1 MNNKVGDRRGEGM
14 KVFGVGFQRTGTTSL
29 SVALNTLGIKTLQ
42 FPKELYNDIDHDMI
56 REYDGFTDDPVTL
69 LYKELD
75 QRHPKSK
82 FIHTIRDEKSWIKS
96 IHWLLTTGKVKFKES
111 FTKYGD
117 EFNMKL
123 FGTTEYDEKLFLET
137 YRKYNDEVFN
147 YFVNRSDDCLVI
159 DFTKGEGF
167 EKLCPFLGKPLPD
180 RPFPHRNKQEGAWKV
195 YGRKLYGA
203 ARRKT
208 RTLLDVDKL

>member
-1 MNNKVGDRRGEGM
+1 M

-29 SVALNTLGIKTLQ
+29 SAALNTLGIKTLQ
-42 FPKELYNDIDHDMI
+42 FPKELYDDIDHDVI
-56 REYDGFTDDPVTL
+56 REFDGFTDDPVTL

-75 QRHPKSK
+75 KRHPESK
-82 FIHTIRDEKSWIKS
+82 FIHTIRDEKTWIKS

-137 YRKYNDEVFN
+137 YRKYNEEVFN
-147 YFVNRSDDCLVI
+147 YFSNRSDDFLVI
-159 DFTKGEGF
+159 DLTKGEGF

-180 RPFPHRNKQEGAWKV
+180 RPFPHRNKQEAVWKI
-195 YGRKLYGA
+195 YGRKVYGA

-208 RTLLDVDKL
+208 RTLLDVNKS

>member
-1 MNNKVGDRRGEGM
+1 MKNKMGDHSGERM

-29 SVALNTLGIKTLQ
+29 ATALNSLGIKTLQ
-42 FPKELYNDIDHDMI
+42 FPKELYDDIDHDVI
-56 REYDGFTDDPVTL
+56 REFDGFTDDPVTL

-75 QRHPKSK
+75 KRYPESK
-82 FIHTIRDEKSWIKS
+82 FIHTIRDEKTWIKS
-96 IHWLLTTGKVKFKES
+96 IRWLLTTGRVKFKES

-123 FGTTEYDEKLFLET
+123 FGTTEYDEKLFLDT

-147 YFVNRSDDCLVI
+147 YFSNRSDDCLVI

-167 EKLCPFLGKPLPD
+167 EKLCPFLDQPIPD
-180 RPFPHRNKQEGAWKV
+180 SPFPVVNRRESLWRVRNRKV
-195 YGRKLYGA
+195 WLRLKSKL
-203 ARRKT
+203 RRLSP
-208 RTLLDVDKL
+208 R

>member
-1 MNNKVGDRRGEGM
+1 MSNKVGDRRGEGM
-14 KVFGVGFQRTGTTSL
+14 KVFGIGFQRTGTTSL
-29 SVALNTLGIKTLQ
+29 ATALNTLGIKTLQ
-42 FPKELYNDIDHDMI
+42 FPKELYDDIDHDVI
-56 REYDGFTDDPVTL
+56 REFDGFTDDPVTL

-75 QRHPKSK
+75 KRHPKSK
-82 FIHTIRDEKSWIKS
+82 FIHTIRDEKTWIKS

-117 EFNMKL
+117 EFNLKL

-137 YRKYNDEVFN
+137 YRKYNEEVFN
-147 YFVNRSDDCLVI
+147 YFADRSDDCLVI

-167 EKLCPFLGKPLPD
+167 EKLCPFLGKPIPENA
-180 RPFPHRNKQEGAWKV
+180 FPHRNKQEAAWKV
-195 YGRKLYGA
+195 YGRKFYGA

-208 RTLLDVDKL
+208 RTLLTADKS

>member
-1 MNNKVGDRRGEGM
+1 MNNKVGDRWGEGM

-42 FPKELYNDIDHDMI
+42 FPKELYNDIDHDVI
-56 REYDGFTDDPVTL
+56 REFDGFTDDPVTL

-75 QRHPKSK
+75 KRHPKSK
-82 FIHTIRDEKSWIKS
+82 FIHTIRDENSWIKS

-111 FTKYGD
+111 FSKYGD

-137 YRKYNDEVFN
+137 YRKYNEEVFN
-147 YFVNRSDDCLVI
+147 YFANRPDDCLVI

-167 EKLCPFLGKPLPD
+167 EKLCPFLGKPMPD
-180 RPFPHRNKQEGAWKV
+180 RPFPHRNKQEGVWKV
-195 YGRKLYGA
+195 YGRKFYGA

-208 RTLLDVDKL
+208 RTLLEMDKS